1 MKLALLFLTG
11 ASLILAGCDIFTK
24 SYNDSFDSEF
34 RKTCPAEMVSKGVD
48 KKLSQDICGCMM
60 DTFQKSKKSGGMIY
74 PSDAD
79 MSVAAEI
86 CVAQIMQ

>member
-1 MKLALLFLTG
+1 MKLALLFVAG

-24 SYNDSFDSEF
+24 SFNDSFDTEF

-60 DTFQKSKKSGGMIY
+60 DTFQKSKKSGGIIY
-74 PSDAD
+74 PNDAELNA
-79 MSVAAEI
+79 AAEI
-86 CVAQIMQ
+86 CVAQITQ